1 MLKSEGGI
9 KEHKSKGT
17 KKMMRGR
24 VEPFV
29 VLMVVRVV
37 PTLVH
42 VARQTMKIPQMTIP
56 QETQLTEQ
64 RQEVPQMTSPHG
76 RKMREQKQEVKEEHD
91 TRVLKGEEHLHFN
104 ANVYEDQMETIAS
117 SQHL

>member
-56 QETQLTEQ
+56 
-64 RQEVPQMTSPHG
+64 
-76 RKMREQKQEVKEEHD
+76 
-91 TRVLKGEEHLHFN
+91 
-104 ANVYEDQMETIAS
+104 
-117 SQHL
+117 

>member
-1 MLKSEGGI
+1 MFLRGRIELRKENLKLKSEGGI

-29 VLMVVRVV
+29 VLIVVRVV

-56 QETQLTEQ
+56 
-64 RQEVPQMTSPHG
+64 
-76 RKMREQKQEVKEEHD
+76 
-91 TRVLKGEEHLHFN
+91 
-104 ANVYEDQMETIAS
+104 
-117 SQHL
+117 